1 MPKTHI
7 GNTAFKP
14 RNDFIREVAVAEP
27 SFLAAGIVAS
37 SVTIGYVALVLFLND
52 NPILL
57 MTVNDLTLPVL
68 CAVSACCLFA
78 ASRRPQSGQVRRS
91 WLALA
96 AGQASV
102 GIGSLIWAILEL
114 ELNQPPFP
122 SLADVFY
129 ILGYP
134 FLALG
139 VHLMPAKPLNRR
151 DLLKASLDM
160 GIVLLSAAIILWF
173 FIIDPI
179 METSSGD
186 LMVTVVSL
194 AYPLMDLLLIFSI
207 LDLIFRRQVYSEH
220 RALLLLSSG
229 FISFIVTDIG
239 FAVLSM
245 KEVYTTGGLLDTG
258 YIIGYSMLGLGGFVQ
273 ATSKVEPIIHE
284 PLISRQ
290 PKIALYIP
298 YLAAGIAFLTII
310 LSYLF
315 ELPLDVRVIALAS
328 VLVIFMVVARQMLAL
343 EENVYLYSEAQKE
356 IADRKK
362 AESALVDANRQLE
375 ASIFNAERLA
385 LEAAAASRAKSEF
398 LANMSHEIRTPM
410 NAMIGMT
417 GILMDTDMTAE
428 QRQYASIIR
437 SSGQGLLMLINDML
451 DFSKIEAGKLEMEVV
466 GFDLHEILYDTAEML
481 AARAYEKGLELICLI
496 EPGLPSKL
504 RGDPGRLQQIL
515 INLIGNAIKFT
526 KSGDVV
532 VQANLLREES
542 GSVVVKFFVI
552 DSGIGISKDE
562 IGRLFAPFV
571 QVESSKSDNRSGTG
585 LGLAIS
591 KKIVEMMGGEIGVES
606 EPGRG
611 STFWFTAR
619 FEMQHGYDG
628 DDGDIFHEEAS
639 GPENEKMLIVDGN
652 PLIASQISNILA
664 LGSAECDIDR
674 AENAESALE
683 KLLDAAISGKP
694 FRIALIDASIL
705 PEDGV
710 KLGFRIK
717 EMPEISQTR
726 LIMMTQMGQK
736 IDIAGSKGTVFSGFV
751 SKPICSSKLLES
763 LRLAK
768 DGTPKSI
775 FKQSTEQSASKG
787 LEWAEASDNRHFR
800 ILVAEDNQV
809 NQIVVL
815 AMIKKLGYRADAVA
829 NGEEAIRALES
840 IPYDLVL
847 MDCRMP
853 EMDGYEATRRIRNS
867 SSGLINSSV
876 PIVAVTAH
884 AMMEDRERCLNAG
897 MNDYIAKPVI
907 IEDLGAVLIKYL
919 KEN

>member
-375 ASIFNAERLA
+375 ASISNAERLA

-451 DFSKIEAGKLEMEVV
+451 DFSKIA
-466 GFDLHEILYDTAEML
+466 
-481 AARAYEKGLELICLI
+481 
-496 EPGLPSKL
+496 
-504 RGDPGRLQQIL
+504 
-515 INLIGNAIKFT
+515 
-526 KSGDVV
+526 
-532 VQANLLREES
+532 
-542 GSVVVKFFVI
+542 
-552 DSGIGISKDE
+552 
-562 IGRLFAPFV
+562 FV